1 MKKRITI
8 QDIARELNT
17 TISTVSRALR
27 DHPRIS
33 PEMRERVKKYAK
45 EHDYQPDFRASS
57 LRMGSGRTIGVLVP
71 RIDIHFFAKVL
82 RGIDE
87 IASNEN
93 YNVLICQS
101 FDSLAKEENII
112 RSLLYGKVDGLI
124 ASISVETKNGDH
136 FGVLQKKG
144 LPVVLFDKI
153 IEDMEVNK
161 VIIDDHYGA
170 YISVLH
176 LIKNGFKRIG
186 LFGGF
191 DYLNIY
197 KQREAGYY
205 DALKDHGFEIDDT
218 IIFKEMLTQ
227 EKGYEAMEKLMQLE
241 NPPDAIFSV
250 NDFAII
256 GAIIR
261 AKEMGLKV
269 PNDIAFTGFAN
280 EPMDAIFEP
289 SISSIEQYP
298 VKMGQ
303 ESVKLL
309 IEQMESKGKDSPPR
323 TIVIK
328 PSLIV
333 RKSSMRIS
341 R

>member
-33 PEMRERVKKYAK
+33 PEMREKVKKYAL
-45 EHDYQPDFRASS
+45 EHDYEPDFRASS
-57 LRMGSGRTIGVLVP
+57 LRKGSGRTIGVLVP

-87 IASNEN
+87 IASQQN
-93 YNVLICQS
+93 YNVMICQS
-101 FDSLAKEENII
+101 FDSLTKEENII

-136 FGVLQKKG
+136 FGILEKKG

-153 IEDMEVNK
+153 IEEMNTNK

-170 YISVLH
+170 YISVQH
-176 LIKNGFKRIG
+176 LIQNGFKKIG
-186 LFGGF
+186 FFGGME
-191 DYLNIY
+191 YLNIY
-197 KQREAGYY
+197 KYRENGYY
-205 DALKDHGFEIDDT
+205 DALKDHGFEIDES

-227 EKGYEAMEKLMQLE
+227 ERGYEVMDTLLRMED
-241 NPPDAIFSV
+241 PPDAIFSV

-261 AKEMGLKV
+261 AKEMGYKV
-269 PNDIAFTGFAN
+269 PQDIAFTGFAN
-280 EPMDAIFEP
+280 EPMDAIFDP
-289 SISSIEQYP
+289 SISSVEQYP

-303 ESVKLL
+303 ESARLL
-309 IEQMESKGKDSPPR
+309 IEQMENKAKDTPPR

-341 R
+341 H